1 MFNKPRLKMKK
12 LASYFLVITLALFL
26 FSACKAV
33 KGCGLTSDA
42 QKIEPQTTQT
52 NIVAEV

>member
-1 MFNKPRLKMKK
+1 MKK
-12 LASYFLVITLALFL
+12 SASYFLGIAMALLL

-42 QKIEPQTTQT
+42 QKIEQATTHTQ
-52 NIVAEV
+52 IVAEV

>member
-1 MFNKPRLKMKK
+1 MKK
-12 LASYFLVITLALFL
+12 IASYFLGITLVVLL

-42 QKIEPQTTQT
+42 QKIEQQTTQT
-52 NIVAEV
+52 QPGADIS